1 MIMARGGKA
10 SERGYS
16 REEKRNVEKIGYR
29 HATMIN
35 SIRINVTTRF
45 TIENLNTTFKI
56 SQFDLWF
63 WLMEFTNFHN
73 EFHEKNFII
82 RLGNKCL
89 NKKCYSHAL
98 YNRD

>member
-63 WLMEFTNFHN
+63 C
-73 EFHEKNFII
+73 FIHDGI
-82 RLGNKCL
+82 QKF
-89 NKKCYSHAL
+89 S
-98 YNRD
+98 